1 MAKLVL
7 HHSKLGKGKVSAAGA
22 HNMRLIDGNPDIDRE
37 RTKLNE
43 DFIRSELAVHER
55 IKNKILD
62 AGITK
67 TRRDAVMAEEL
78 IVSASPDF
86 FKDKT
91 PEESKA
97 FLKCAVDWAQEK
109 YKDNLVS
116 AIVHMDETTPH
127 LHMMIVPLVEK
138 EDGKHLTAKE
148 LFTPKECARNQED
161 LAAWLNAHQQLVERG
176 AAGSKAKHK
185 DGKQYKAEELNRLQ
199 KELEAQQTL
208 AETLTHDIARLE
220 NKLAGNEKWFDRY
233 MDMVRDRDKEIATLK
248 GSLETA
254 QEKIT
259 TLEQGIVDR
268 DKKVGALKEAFST
281 LTDSYIELSKLKNTS
296 PKISQHTFE
305 KPKGIDR
312 DF

>member
-127 LHMMIVPLVEK
+127 LHMMIVPLV
-138 EDGKHLTAKE
+138 
-148 LFTPKECARNQED
+148 
-161 LAAWLNAHQQLVERG
+161 
-176 AAGSKAKHK
+176 
-185 DGKQYKAEELNRLQ
+185 
-199 KELEAQQTL
+199 
-208 AETLTHDIARLE
+208 
-220 NKLAGNEKWFDRY
+220 
-233 MDMVRDRDKEIATLK
+233 
-248 GSLETA
+248 
-254 QEKIT
+254 
-259 TLEQGIVDR
+259 
-268 DKKVGALKEAFST
+268 
-281 LTDSYIELSKLKNTS
+281 DSTS
-296 PKISQHTFE
+296 PGLFSASM
-305 KPKGIDR
+305 
-312 DF
+312 